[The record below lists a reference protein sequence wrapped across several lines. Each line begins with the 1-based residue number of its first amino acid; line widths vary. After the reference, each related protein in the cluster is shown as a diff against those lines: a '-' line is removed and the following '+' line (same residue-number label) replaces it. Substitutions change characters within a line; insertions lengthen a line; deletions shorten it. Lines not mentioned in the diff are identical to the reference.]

1 MSAPIIKRTDTDNRQ
16 TTLTLQVSKDL
27 DNDVSNPSFADIEV
41 FRKKGEGD
49 YQYLKTVS
57 VDPQDVIGTPERIDF
72 VDDGIGSG
80 GTANDLETVDV
91 ESCEVITEVQ
101 DRIVKANVEYPERS
115 VATTNDFTIT
125 LADEPKNVDAPM
137 IPSKTNVQ
145 LFARSI
151 FKDGQK
157 SFHYPVSE
165 PQEVNTNFK
174 NLEVTGTP
182 FSPEGVDSTNLY
194 LSIED
199 QGDDIENADK
209 IPFESLEIYN
219 SNIPSLN
226 SQTTDVPFYENR
238 PHVFVG
244 WKYIMRSCA
253 MQPDPNDNTKSIA
266 HITDSVVES
275 GYNQEDLDPQD
286 ALTLPTDSITVQELQ
301 VSIDEHWDTV
311 KDEDW
316 SEYTDVFPDQMNVG
330 GQLNGT
336 PYSKYATGFG
346 VVISDLPD
354 EDFDHAVIGVY
365 ILTYADA
372 LKKAVSSGNVKLQLS
387 ESTSSR
393 FSSRY
398 NKNVYIDSIEDV
410 EFIMDE
416 SEGENIDDILWE
428 LELESSDNYQPYQYY
443 YPDIPRQ
450 NKIYAVLPID
460 SVYSDIDTRE
470 VQNVDMLASFSDGE
484 PTVSFPHSFEFIG
497 VDYELG
503 TDNFGE
509 NFEESIHDETS
520 EVRIITLTRGLQSNV
535 VISTLQDENF
545 LVDNLIFVGNYYDSA
560 SFNRLT
566 DVSNKLKHTG
576 FGFQKDGPFEFISLN
591 GSNIY
596 ENRLLKQDVN
606 LLDDK
611 FPNQI
616 VWSQPT
622 VTGGSVSGSRQFL
635 YTSFLDVSS
644 EYGSIIDLA
653 SVRNNLLVF
662 CERGVALIKVGEQ
675 LASSPSGN
683 VYVTS
688 SQFLSQP
695 YWILKSSPYVQKYT
709 IAEYENSI
717 YFSDGSDLW
726 SFGDGLKNV
735 TKGSINMDGFCV
747 GGIDPENKEYRLTV
761 FNQPREGVEPVYT
774 STNIIVEQWE
784 EGVEPVLPVVGRTY
798 SFSLEIGEWSGPHSY
813 GAVSNIN
820 RSNEM
825 ISFVGDQYA
834 VQNVGNKFGD
844 TPYTTVIESV
854 ANLQGE
860 PNRSKR
866 YRKFYLDAI
875 ADDPTE
881 VCQFA
886 YASEYFQN
894 EYEVDL
900 ADRRTIRGTYPVGVR
915 AGTGRPST
923 SRSFFWRIT
932 SVVKG
937 FLLRSLSFDYLYK
950 RK

>member
-1 MSAPIIKRTDTDNRQ
+1 MLNANQTYYYTYRFLFRDGHVSRMSAPIIKRTDTDNRQ

-27 DNDVSNPSFADIEV
+27 DNDVSNLSFADIEV

-57 VDPQDVIGTPERIDF
+57 VDPLDVTGTPERIDF

-80 GTANDLETVDV
+80 GTANDLETVDA
-91 ESCEVITEVQ
+91 ESYEVITEVQ

-115 VATTNDFTIT
+115 VETTNDFTIT

-182 FSPEGVDSTNLY
+182 ILPEGVDSTNLY
-194 LSIED
+194 LSIAD

-244 WKYIMRSCA
+244 WKYIMRFCGI
-253 MQPDPNDNTKSIA
+253 QPDPNDNTKSIA
-266 HITDSVVES
+266 YISDSVVES

-286 ALTLPTDSITVQELQ
+286 GFTLPMDSITVQELQ
-301 VSIDEHWDTV
+301 VSIDEPWDTV

-316 SEYTDVFPDQMNVG
+316 FEYTDVFPDQMNVG

-336 PYSKYATGFG
+336 PYSKYATGFEVFG
-346 VVISDLPD
+346 NNVD
-354 EDFDHAVIGVY
+354 EYVMGVY

-398 NKNVYIDSIEDV
+398 NKSVYLDSIEDV
-410 EFIMDE
+410 DFIMDE
-416 SEGENIDDILWE
+416 SEGEDIDDILYE
-428 LELESSDNYQPYQYY
+428 RVLGGSYDQKYY
-443 YPDIPRQ
+443 SPDIPRQ

-470 VQNVDMLASFSDGE
+470 VQNTDMLAIFSDGE

-503 TDNFGE
+503 TDNF
-509 NFEESIHDETS
+509 EESVIATS
-520 EVRIITLTRGLQSNV
+520 VNKTIYLTRGLQSNA
-535 VISTLQDENF
+535 VISTLQDEDL

-566 DVSNKLKHTG
+566 DVLNKLKHTG
-576 FGFQKDGPFEFISLN
+576 FGFQKDGPFEFVSLN

-761 FNQPREGVEPVYT
+761 FDQPREGVDPVRT
-774 STNIIVEQWE
+774 DT
-784 EGVEPVLPVVGRTY
+784 GTAGRTY

-820 RSNEM
+820 RSNKM
-825 ISFVGDQYA
+825 ISFVDDQYA
-834 VQNVGNKFGD
+834 VQNVGNTFGG

-866 YRKFYLDAI
+866 YRKFYLDVI

>member
-1 MSAPIIKRTDTDNRQ
+1 
-16 TTLTLQVSKDL
+16 
-27 DNDVSNPSFADIEV
+27 
-41 FRKKGEGD
+41 
-49 YQYLKTVS
+49 
-57 VDPQDVIGTPERIDF
+57 
-72 VDDGIGSG
+72 
-80 GTANDLETVDV
+80 
-91 ESCEVITEVQ
+91 
-101 DRIVKANVEYPERS
+101 
-115 VATTNDFTIT
+115 
-125 LADEPKNVDAPM
+125 
-137 IPSKTNVQ
+137 
-145 LFARSI
+145 
-151 FKDGQK
+151 
-157 SFHYPVSE
+157 
-165 PQEVNTNFK
+165 
-174 NLEVTGTP
+174 
-182 FSPEGVDSTNLY
+182 
-194 LSIED
+194 
-199 QGDDIENADK
+199 
-209 IPFESLEIYN
+209 
-219 SNIPSLN
+219 
-226 SQTTDVPFYENR
+226 
-238 PHVFVG
+238 
-244 WKYIMRSCA
+244 
-253 MQPDPNDNTKSIA
+253 
-266 HITDSVVES
+266 
-275 GYNQEDLDPQD
+275 
-286 ALTLPTDSITVQELQ
+286 
-301 VSIDEHWDTV
+301 
-311 KDEDW
+311 
-316 SEYTDVFPDQMNVG
+316 
-330 GQLNGT
+330 
-336 PYSKYATGFG
+336 
-346 VVISDLPD
+346 
-354 EDFDHAVIGVY
+354 
-365 ILTYADA
+365 
-372 LKKAVSSGNVKLQLS
+372 LS

-416 SEGENIDDILWE
+416 SEGEDIDGFLWGLRPE
-428 LELESSDNYQPYQYY
+428 PADGYDAYNPLHQYY

-460 SVYSDIDTRE
+460 SVYSDIDTSE
-470 VQNVDMLASFSDGE
+470 VQNADMLASFSDGE

-503 TDNFGE
+503 TDTFGE
-509 NFEESIHDETS
+509 DFEESVQDGTS
-520 EVRIITLTRGLQSNV
+520 EVRIITLTRGLQSTV
-535 VISTLQDENF
+535 VISTLQDEDL
-545 LVDNLIFVGNYYDSA
+545 LVDNLIFVGNYYDST

-576 FGFQKDGPFEFISLN
+576 FGFQKDGPFEFVSLN

-726 SFGDGLKNV
+726 SFGDGLKNL
-735 TKGSINMDGFCV
+735 TKGSINIDGFCV

-761 FNQPREGVEPVYT
+761 FNQPREGVEPVRT
-774 STNIIVEQWE
+774 DT
-784 EGVEPVLPVVGRTY
+784 GTAGRTY

-820 RSNEM
+820 RSNKM

-834 VQNVGNKFGD
+834 VQNVGNTFGD

-900 ADRRTIRGTYPVGVR
+900 ADRHTIRGTYPVGVR

>member
-1 MSAPIIKRTDTDNRQ
+1 
-16 TTLTLQVSKDL
+16 V
-27 DNDVSNPSFADIEV
+27 
-41 FRKKGEGD
+41 
-49 YQYLKTVS
+49 
-57 VDPQDVIGTPERIDF
+57 
-72 VDDGIGSG
+72 
-80 GTANDLETVDV
+80 
-91 ESCEVITEVQ
+91 
-101 DRIVKANVEYPERS
+101 
-115 VATTNDFTIT
+115 
-125 LADEPKNVDAPM
+125 
-137 IPSKTNVQ
+137 
-145 LFARSI
+145 
-151 FKDGQK
+151 
-157 SFHYPVSE
+157 
-165 PQEVNTNFK
+165 
-174 NLEVTGTP
+174 
-182 FSPEGVDSTNLY
+182 
-194 LSIED
+194 
-199 QGDDIENADK
+199 
-209 IPFESLEIYN
+209 
-219 SNIPSLN
+219 
-226 SQTTDVPFYENR
+226 
-238 PHVFVG
+238 
-244 WKYIMRSCA
+244 RSCDI
-253 MQPDPNDNTKSIA
+253 QPDPNDNTKSIA
-266 HITDSVVES
+266 YITDSVVES

-286 ALTLPTDSITVQELQ
+286 ALTLPTDSITVQESQ
-301 VSIDEHWDTV
+301 VSIDEHWETV
-311 KDEDW
+311 KAEDW
-316 SEYTDVFPDQMNVG
+316 SEYNDVFPDQMNVG

-346 VVISDLPD
+346 VVFGGLAN
-354 EDFDHAVIGVY
+354 EDFDQGVFGVY

-372 LKKAVSSGNVKLQLS
+372 LKKAVASGNVKLKLS

-410 EFIMDE
+410 DFIMDE
-416 SEGENIDDILWE
+416 SEGEDIDDFLWGLR
-428 LELESSDNYQPYQYY
+428 LEQTLGYQYNQTYQYY

-470 VQNVDMLASFSDGE
+470 VQNADMLASFSDGE

-503 TDNFGE
+503 TDNFEE
-509 NFEESIHDETS
+509 NLEESIHDETS
-520 EVRIITLTRGLQSNV
+520 EVRMITLTRGLQSTV
-535 VISTLQDENF
+535 VISTLQDEDL

-644 EYGSIIDLA
+644 EYGSIIDLET
-653 SVRNNLLVF
+653 VRNNLLVF

-675 LASSPSGN
+675 LTSSPSGN

-761 FNQPREGVEPVYT
+761 FDQPREGVEPVYT
-774 STNIIVEQWE
+774 GTNIIVEQWE
-784 EGVEPVLPVVGRTY
+784 EGVDPVLPVVGHTY

-820 RSNEM
+820 RSNKM

-834 VQNVGNKFGD
+834 VQNVGNTFGD

>member
-1 MSAPIIKRTDTDNRQ
+1 
-16 TTLTLQVSKDL
+16 
-27 DNDVSNPSFADIEV
+27 
-41 FRKKGEGD
+41 
-49 YQYLKTVS
+49 
-57 VDPQDVIGTPERIDF
+57 
-72 VDDGIGSG
+72 
-80 GTANDLETVDV
+80 
-91 ESCEVITEVQ
+91 
-101 DRIVKANVEYPERS
+101 
-115 VATTNDFTIT
+115 
-125 LADEPKNVDAPM
+125 
-137 IPSKTNVQ
+137 
-145 LFARSI
+145 
-151 FKDGQK
+151 
-157 SFHYPVSE
+157 
-165 PQEVNTNFK
+165 
-174 NLEVTGTP
+174 
-182 FSPEGVDSTNLY
+182 
-194 LSIED
+194 
-199 QGDDIENADK
+199 
-209 IPFESLEIYN
+209 
-219 SNIPSLN
+219 
-226 SQTTDVPFYENR
+226 
-238 PHVFVG
+238 
-244 WKYIMRSCA
+244 
-253 MQPDPNDNTKSIA
+253 
-266 HITDSVVES
+266 
-275 GYNQEDLDPQD
+275 
-286 ALTLPTDSITVQELQ
+286 
-301 VSIDEHWDTV
+301 
-311 KDEDW
+311 
-316 SEYTDVFPDQMNVG
+316 
-330 GQLNGT
+330 
-336 PYSKYATGFG
+336 
-346 VVISDLPD
+346 
-354 EDFDHAVIGVY
+354 
-365 ILTYADA
+365 
-372 LKKAVSSGNVKLQLS
+372 
-387 ESTSSR
+387 
-393 FSSRY
+393 
-398 NKNVYIDSIEDV
+398 
-410 EFIMDE
+410 
-416 SEGENIDDILWE
+416 
-428 LELESSDNYQPYQYY
+428 
-443 YPDIPRQ
+443 
-450 NKIYAVLPID
+450 
-460 SVYSDIDTRE
+460 
-470 VQNVDMLASFSDGE
+470 MLAIFSDGE

-503 TDNFGE
+503 TDNFEE
-509 NFEESIHDETS
+509 NLEVSVQDETS
-520 EVRIITLTRGLQSNV
+520 VDRTITLTRGLQSTV
-535 VISTLQDENF
+535 VISTLQDEDL
-545 LVDNLIFVGNYYDSA
+545 LVDNLIFVGNYYDSE

-576 FGFQKDGPFEFISLN
+576 FGFQKDGPFEFVSLN

-622 VTGGSVSGSRQFL
+622 VTGGSASGSRQFL

-726 SFGDGLKNV
+726 SFGDGLKNL
-735 TKGSINMDGFCV
+735 TKGSINIDGFCV

-761 FNQPREGVEPVYT
+761 FDRPREGVEPV
-774 STNIIVEQWE
+774 STTGVIDNLVEVDPASS
-784 EGVEPVLPVVGRTY
+784 GTAGRTY

-820 RSNEM
+820 RSNKM
-825 ISFVGDQYA
+825 ISFVDDQYA

-844 TPYTTVIESV
+844 RSYTTVIESV